1 MPNRKK
7 YKLQPEEESH
17 ESREGGSEASA
28 WQYQEPQA
36 RNSQLISLHPQS
48 PPSFRL
54 SMTLPLQEVGA
65 STPGKDYSRL
75 QRIFDCTAAAIALIF
90 TSPVLLAIGILIRL
104 DSPGPAL
111 FRQWRVGKDGKLFL
125 FTKFR
130 TLYVDAKERFPDLYA
145 YQYSAEEIKRLQFK
159 ISDDPRVTRVGFWL
173 RDSTLDEL
181 PNFWNVLTGDMALVG
196 PRPEIPEMLPYYD
209 QEAMVKFS
217 VKPGITGLAQISGR
231 GRLKFLET
239 ARCDIQYVR
248 QRSFWFDLKIL
259 LTTIYKVI
267 VRDGAF

>member
-7 YKLQPEEESH
+7 DKLKPEEESH
-17 ESREGGSEASA
+17 ESREGGSGALA
-28 WQYQEPQA
+28 WQYQEPRI
-36 RNSQLISLHPQS
+36 RNSQLISLHHKS
-48 PPSFRL
+48 PPSLQL
-54 SMTLPLQEVGA
+54 STTLPLQEVGA
-65 STPGKDYSRL
+65 STRGKKYGRF
-75 QRIFDCTAAAIALIF
+75 QRAFDFTVAALVLIL
-90 TSPVLLAIGILIRL
+90 TSPVILAIGLIIGL

-130 TLYVDAKERFPDLYA
+130 TLYVDAKERFPNLYA
-145 YQYSAEEIKRLQFK
+145 YQYSDEELKHLQFK
-159 ISDDPRVTRVGFWL
+159 VPNDPRVTRVGSWL

-209 QEAMVKFS
+209 QETRVKFS

-239 ARCDIQYVR
+239 ARCDVQYVR

-259 LTTIYKVI
+259 LATIYKVI
-267 VRDGAF
+267 IRDGAF